1 MGIIATLKIIAP
13 LTLYSLGLAGMI
25 TAVTG
30 KSRWALALVVLLL
43 PLRNVVEKI
52 QEFPAGTQFIDMLF
66 ASMLVGWV
74 VSSMSSSRKFMEST
88 YINAPAI
95 LMAVY
100 LFFSLLNGTHS
111 LTGGWGIDRSEERVQ
126 DWKNFTLLPILFF
139 IIVNNLPDK
148 RWVWRIF
155 LVMTGSMVLVNYYT
169 VTQISE
175 YSSLISRDKISG
187 TFQFL
192 GPNEVAA
199 FLNQNTIVLTGVYFF
214 LKRSWAKLALL
225 ALILVNS
232 YCVIF
237 LYSRGAYLGLSA
249 GLFIL
254 FLVKNQ
260 KMLIP
265 LILVFMFWQVVLP
278 QKAIDRI
285 KGTTNEYGELDES
298 SELRLVMWEKG
309 MELFKGSPLVG
320 IGYGVFRMMDFGT
333 GLHDT
338 HNIYVKIL
346 VEQGVIGILLFLFV
360 IFSFM
365 RQGFF
370 LYQKGDDAI
379 SRGLGLG
386 VLASMFT
393 LLINNFFG
401 DRWSYFELSAY
412 VWTFGGLI
420 ARLSTLKSEEKNLE
434 PQTAQTVV
442 SFQAKTAKIPGRKPR
457 KSYYK

>member
-1 MGIIATLKIIAP
+1 MGIIATLKIVAP
-13 LTLYSLGLAGMI
+13 LTLYTLGLVGML
-25 TAVTG
+25 TAITG
-30 KSRWALALVVLLL
+30 KSRWALALVILLL

-74 VSSMSSSRKFMEST
+74 ISTTSSSRKFMEKT

-95 LMAVY
+95 LMVVY
-100 LFFSLLNGTHS
+100 LFFSLLIGTHS
-111 LTGGWGIDRSEERVQ
+111 LTGGWGLDRGEERVQ
-126 DWKNFTLLPILFF
+126 DWKNFTLLPILFL
-139 IIVNNLPDK
+139 ITVNNLPDK
-148 RWVWRIF
+148 KWVWRIF
-155 LVMTGSMVLVNYYT
+155 LVMTGAMVLVNYYT

-214 LKRSWAKLALL
+214 LKRSWAKFALL

-232 YCVIF
+232 YCIIF
-237 LYSRGAYLGLSA
+237 LYSRGAYLGLCA

-265 LILVFMFWQVVLP
+265 LILVLVFWQVVLP

-412 VWTFGGLI
+412 VWAFGGLV
-420 ARLSTLKSEEKNLE
+420 ARLSTLKSEEQNLE
-434 PQTAQTVV
+434 PQIAETDVG
-442 SFQAKTAKIPGRKPR
+442 FKIKTTQVRLRKTR